1 MNPLN
6 RRIYSWVQLAAR
18 GPHGEDI
25 RGNFV
30 QLGNKKAVV
39 DWCRQ
44 FPDRGAAHTICV
56 FAEATHRARYVAP
69 LYFHVRSEHGIEAA
83 RRGVLETYESVCCTL
98 DCRPDSPQF
107 YFDGEGGFDLVVP
120 FETFDAFY
128 SPYMFT
134 LYAQLAAV
142 MDSSKEYAVDRH
154 IYSRDHLWQL
164 PGSRC
169 TEQGLYKVHLGSEE
183 QMKLSCEEILA
194 IAASPQSEEP
204 CHPEGPDKFPPWRYK
219 RAIQEVARKAR
230 ACPKCRTITYSHS
243 HVPAPCV
250 QALASTE
257 LPDGTRHA
265 TYRTLASYFAYLNM
279 HYPEIVARLQEIDCR
294 NPIRDPQ
301 DIGAAAQFG
310 CRHPSAPPCNS
321 ALRRYCPKEG
331 CELADPKQ
339 LPAG

>member
-1 MNPLN
+1 MNPPN

-18 GPHGEDI
+18 GPNGEDI

-39 DWCRQ
+39 DWWRQ
-44 FPDRGAAHTICV
+44 FPDRGAAHTMCV
-56 FAEATHRARYVAP
+56 FAEPTHRARYVAP

-134 LYAQLAAV
+134 LYAQLAAA
-142 MDSSKEYAVDRH
+142 MDSLKEYAVDRH

-169 TEQGLYKVHLGSEE
+169 TEQG
-183 QMKLSCEEILA
+183 
-194 IAASPQSEEP
+194 
-204 CHPEGPDKFPPWRYK
+204 
-219 RAIQEVARKAR
+219 
-230 ACPKCRTITYSHS
+230 
-243 HVPAPCV
+243 
-250 QALASTE
+250 AL
-257 LPDGTRHA
+257 
-265 TYRTLASYFAYLNM
+265 
-279 HYPEIVARLQEIDCR
+279 Q
-294 NPIRDPQ
+294 
-301 DIGAAAQFG
+301 GAFG
-310 CRHPSAPPCNS
+310 
-321 ALRRYCPKEG
+321 LRR
-331 CELADPKQ
+331 ADET
-339 LPAG
+339 LL